1 MNFLLTKIYFFLF
14 IMKQIMYDKII
25 RRIFFPDSVFHLEKN
40 IRICYDKRLNT
51 IRIYRRCCFW
61 QRKKVMNQKALSSLE
76 YPKII
81 ERLTEKAS
89 SPMGKELC
97 RKLQP
102 STDINRIR
110 LMQTQTKDALTRLF
124 QKGSVSFWK
133 CKGYPRLT

>member
-1 MNFLLTKIYFFLF
+1 
-14 IMKQIMYDKII
+14 
-25 RRIFFPDSVFHLEKN
+25 
-40 IRICYDKRLNT
+40 
-51 IRIYRRCCFW
+51 
-61 QRKKVMNQKALSSLE
+61 MNQKALSSLE

-124 QKGSVSFWK
+124 QKGSVSFGSVKDIRGSLKRLEIGSSLGIWK
-133 CKGYPRLT
+133 FFLSARFWKTPSRVKALFPRRPERPSL